1 MTGNECNISDMAQ
14 DCTYSSRIS
23 ELDIPHRA
31 KYLMKQLLL
40 VLGLISASCPA
51 LCFAAEAPP
60 AAAAT
65 PAATPAPNPADGG
78 AATPPAAANAQ
89 PKPAAAAAPATSAA
103 SPQVQVVTSM
113 GSFTVELNA
122 ERAPLTVAHFLK
134 NVDQGQYSGTTFHRV
149 IANFVIQGGGF
160 DSTYKL
166 KAAPTKV
173 VNESGN
179 GLTNQR
185 GTVGMARSQEPHSS
199 DAQFYVNLYDNEALD
214 PNKTRWGYAVFGKVV
229 QGMEVVDRIGN
240 VATGARAPFKEDAPL
255 KPVVIERIE
264 RVASP

>member
-1 MTGNECNISDMAQ
+1 
-14 DCTYSSRIS
+14 
-23 ELDIPHRA
+23 
-31 KYLMKQLLL
+31 MKLLL
-40 VLGLISASCPA
+40 LMIGLISATCSP
-51 LCFAAEAPP
+51 LVGAAEAPK

-65 PAATPAPNPADGG
+65 AGSATAP
-78 AATPPAAANAQ
+78 Q
-89 PKPAAAAAPATSAA
+89 LR
-103 SPQVQVVTSM
+103 VVTSL
-113 GSFTVELNA
+113 GSFTLELNA

-134 NVDQGQYSGTTFHRV
+134 YVDQGHYTGTIFHRV

-160 DSTYKL
+160 DSDYKIRP
-166 KAAPTKV
+166 APSKV

-185 GTVGMARSQEPHSS
+185 GTVGMARSQDPHGS

-229 QGMEVVDRIGN
+229 QGMDVVDQIGN
-240 VATGARAPFKEDAPL
+240 VATGSRGPLKEDAPL

-264 RVASP
+264 RVANP

>member
-1 MTGNECNISDMAQ
+1 
-14 DCTYSSRIS
+14 
-23 ELDIPHRA
+23 
-31 KYLMKQLLL
+31 MKQLIL

-51 LCFAAEAPP
+51 ICFAAEAPP

-65 PAATPAPNPADGG
+65 PAPSPAPSSAEG
-78 AATPPAAANAQ
+78 APAA
-89 PKPAAAAAPATSAA
+89 PAAPAAAAPAAKAQSKTAAPGASATPA
-103 SPQVQVVTSM
+103 AATQVQVVTSL
-113 GSFTVELNA
+113 GSFTLELNA
-122 ERAPLTVAHFLK
+122 ERAPLTV
-134 NVDQGQYSGTTFHRV
+134 
-149 IANFVIQGGGF
+149 
-160 DSTYKL
+160 L
-166 KAAPTKV
+166 KAAPVKV

-185 GTVGMARSQEPHSS
+185 GTVGMARSQDPHGS

-240 VATGARAPFKEDAPL
+240 VATGARGPFKEDAPL